1 MAEAIDTLAG
11 LVQMNDQNLA
21 DLDMSDLL
29 DDAPLLKFLLAVGAS
44 NGTDHKY
51 LKQTVASSN
60 AFRAVGAGLTKT
72 PSQDQLVTDT
82 LKILDGSFSVDKALA
97 DAYTK
102 GGAEAFMA
110 RELKRTMKQRM
121 FEAESQVIN
130 GVNNDAGGFIG
141 LRDDTQ
147 LDALADE
154 MVVQAA
160 TPGAGVNL
168 QSSVYF
174 LREGI
179 DDVAVIAG
187 NDGRFDVAEEATI
200 IEKVVNPGTD
210 NKVFPAYYIAIC
222 GYLGFQIGAARS
234 AARLCNIQGT
244 LTDDDLYEALALF
257 PSARQAN
264 VIAMNRGSLKA
275 LRASR
280 TAVNPTG
287 SPAPMP
293 TNLDG
298 IPIIVTDSIT
308 QIEAVVA

>member
-1 MAEAIDTLAG
+1 MAEAINTLAG
-11 LVQMNDQNLA
+11 LIQMNDQNLA

-44 NGTDHKY
+44 NGTEHKY

-110 RELKRTMKQRM
+110 RELNRTMKQRM

-130 GVNNDAGGFIG
+130 GVNNDSGGFIG

-187 NDGRFDVAEEATI
+187 NDGRFDVAEEATV
-200 IEKVVNPGTD
+200 IEKLVNPGVD

-222 GYLGFQIGAARS
+222 GYLGFQIGSARS

-308 QIEAVVA
+308 QTEAVVA

>member
-1 MAEAIDTLAG
+1 M
-11 LVQMNDQNLA
+11 
-21 DLDMSDLL
+21 
-29 DDAPLLKFLLAVGAS
+29 
-44 NGTDHKY
+44 
-51 LKQTVASSN
+51 
-60 AFRAVGAGLTKT
+60 
-72 PSQDQLVTDT
+72 
-82 LKILDGSFSVDKALA
+82 
-97 DAYTK
+97 
-102 GGAEAFMA
+102 
-110 RELKRTMKQRM
+110 
-121 FEAESQVIN
+121 
-130 GVNNDAGGFIG
+130 
-141 LRDDTQ
+141 
-147 LDALADE
+147 
-154 MVVQAA
+154 
-160 TPGAGVNL
+160 
-168 QSSVYF
+168 YF

>member
-154 MVVQAA
+154 MVVEAA

-200 IEKVVNPGTD
+200 IEKAVNPGTD

>member
-147 LDALADE
+147 LDGLADE